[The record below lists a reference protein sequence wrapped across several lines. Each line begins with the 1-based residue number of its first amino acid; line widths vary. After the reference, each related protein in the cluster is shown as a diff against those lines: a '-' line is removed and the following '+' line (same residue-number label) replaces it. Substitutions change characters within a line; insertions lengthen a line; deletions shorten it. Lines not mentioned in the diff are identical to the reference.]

1 MNTGLHPFSV
11 RFDLLAEPQFSAE
24 LFDLGGA
31 RADLQRQHRFLF
43 FIGVPPFFVEWFSLP
58 HSGIKLRGEQIFGGL
73 QFLGGFDSV
82 FCQKLVLCQ
91 IFSELYGVLQQ
102 IPTDLSGTAS
112 FGCTTQQVNIVE
124 IQRTKT
130 VNLGVLLET
139 ALAGV
144 MLWNRQLLGA
154 VP

>member
-1 MNTGLHPFSV
+1 MNTGLHPFSI
-11 RFDLLAEPQFSAE
+11 RFDLLAEPQFSAK

-31 RADLQRQHRFLF
+31 RADLQRQHLFLF

-58 HSGIKLRGEQIFGGL
+58 HSGIKLHGEPVLGGL

-82 FCQKLVLCQ
+82 FCQKPVLCQ
-91 IFSELYGVLQQ
+91 IFSELYRVLQQ
-102 IPTDLSGTAS
+102 IPADLLGTAPV
-112 FGCTTQQVNIVE
+112 GCTTQQINIVK

-130 VNLGVLLET
+130 MYLGVLLET

-144 MLWNRQLLGA
+144 MSLNR
-154 VP
+154 

>member
-31 RADLQRQHRFLF
+31 RADLQRQHLFLF
-43 FIGVPPFFVEWFSLP
+43 FIGVPPFFVECFSLL
-58 HSGIKLRGEQIFGGL
+58 HGGIKLRGEQFLCGL
-73 QFLGGFDSV
+73 QFLGSFDSV

-91 IFSELYGVLQQ
+91 IFLELYRVLQQ
-102 IPTDLSGTAS
+102 IPADLSGTAS
-112 FGCTTQQVNIVE
+112 FGCTAQQINIVKV
-124 IQRTKT
+124 QRTEA
-130 VNLGVLLET
+130 VDFGVLLKT

-144 MLWNRQLLGA
+144 VPWNW
-154 VP
+154 

>member
-1 MNTGLHPFSV
+1 MYIVNTGLHPFRI

-31 RADLQRQHRFLF
+31 RADLQRQHLFLF
-43 FIGVPPFFVEWFSLP
+43 FIGVPSFFVEWFSLS
-58 HSGIKLRGEQIFGGL
+58 HGSIKLHGEQILGGL

-82 FCQKLVLCQ
+82 VCQKPVLCQ
-91 IFSELYGVLQQ
+91 IFLKLYRVLQQ
-102 IPTDLSGTAS
+102 IPADLLGTAS
-112 FGCTTQQVNIVE
+112 FGCTTQQINIVK

-130 VNLGVLLET
+130 MYLGVLLET

-144 MLWNRQLLGA
+144 MPCDR
-154 VP
+154 

>member
-31 RADLQRQHRFLF
+31 RADLQRQHLFVF

-58 HSGIKLRGEQIFGGL
+58 HGSIKLRDEPILGES
-73 QFLGGFDSV
+73 QFLSGFDSV
-82 FCQKLVLCQ
+82 FCQKPVLCH
-91 IFSELYGVLQQ
+91 IFSELYRVLQQ
-102 IPTDLSGTAS
+102 ITADLSGTAS
-112 FGCTTQQVNIVE
+112 FGCTTQQINIVE
-124 IQRTKT
+124 IQCAKT
-130 VNLGVLLET
+130 MYLGVLLET

-144 MLWNRQLLGA
+144 MPWNR
-154 VP
+154 